1 LGRRGAHR
9 PRGAEALTRI
19 HVTEAESAVLAPLW
33 RLGPLSARDLIDA
46 VKARQ
51 AWGDATVKTLLGRLM
66 RKGAI
71 RSQKAEGRQRYHATL
86 SREDYLDAEVQAL
99 VDRLFDGRREALA
112 EHLRER
118 LP

>member
-1 LGRRGAHR
+1 
-9 PRGAEALTRI
+9 
-19 HVTEAESAVLAPLW
+19 VLAPLW

-71 RSQKAEGRQRYHATL
+71 RSEKADGRQRYHAAL
-86 SREDYLDAEVQAL
+86 SRDDYVDGEVKAL
-99 VDRLFDGRREALA
+99 VERLFDGDMSGLRA
-112 EHLRER
+112 HLDGRGG
-118 LP
+118 

>member
-1 LGRRGAHR
+1 ML
-9 PRGAEALTRI
+9 E
-19 HVTEAESAVLAPLW
+19 PLW

-71 RSQKAEGRQRYHATL
+71 RSEKAEGRQRYSAAL
-86 SREDYLDAEVQAL
+86 SRDDYVDSEVRAL
-99 VDRLFDGRREALA
+99 VERLFEGRPAGLL
-112 EHLRER
+112 EHLRR
-118 LP
+118 RSG

>member
-1 LGRRGAHR
+1 ML
-9 PRGAEALTRI
+9 E
-19 HVTEAESAVLAPLW
+19 PLW

-71 RSQKAEGRQRYHATL
+71 RSERADGRQRYHAGL
-86 SREDYLDAEVQAL
+86 SRNDYVDGEVGAL
-99 VDRLFDGRREALA
+99 VDRLFDGRSEGLL
-112 EHLRER
+112 EHLRR
-118 LP
+118 GGA